1 MEFKSNKKKQ
11 LALAVTLAV
20 VGTAWVGLPGKA
32 FAKTGDAGIIEKP
45 LTWSEYQEKD
55 KTGGAIDVLR
65 KDFSGDDVLVA
76 QWHSS
81 WTDSPNYAGGDM
93 AGKAITIGSMKVEG
107 IIAKDGVGQTGDLS
121 QGAITGSNGGLGYAA
136 GVFNQNGLLNATIA
150 VGTSTINAI
159 GGATATQYADPD
171 NKLYQRQGGEGK
183 YTAAN
188 TTGIGGA
195 GAIGGNGGKAIAVGV
210 AVGVTPST
218 EKTAGNVSG
227 SASSNVNITGDS
239 LTVKA
244 EGAQGGHGGYGG
256 TGAQGA
262 DGAALDKHQTDA
274 GAKGTDGTDALPS
287 DKPAKAAD
295 GTSGPSTPAAPGTL
309 TQAGGNTGSGGSW
322 VQTGWITTAGAAGA
336 AGTNGTAGTIGQAGG
351 NAEDGKAGVDGA
363 QGNAGQAG
371 GNGGAGANGGNGGD
385 AVGRGLDINNVDRG
399 TITLGSLT
407 VDAKAGNGNAGGT
420 GGVGG
425 QGGVGGI
432 GQQGGN
438 GGVGGQG
445 GDGGEGGDG
454 GNGGSGQQG
463 GQGINNGSGNGFNW
477 NATVGGNGGNGGN
490 GGAGGTGGAAGNG
503 GVGGA
508 GGTGGTGGI
517 GGQGGNGGNGG
528 DGGQGGIATASGLIG
543 EGNTNLNIAIGAI
556 TVNAT
561 GGDGAKAGIGG
572 NGGAG
577 GQGGQGGQ
585 GGNGGDGGAAG
596 TAGVGGQGGTGG
608 QAGAAGAAGSN
619 NSIPITNTATA
630 GTAGSNGAS
639 GDPGAVGTAGLNGA
653 GGDAGKG
660 GTGGQGGIAG
670 LAGESGAGSSAY
682 ATAVQLKNTI
692 GVFNTQS
699 IIVNAVA
706 GKGVGSFNINE
717 AVTAAGGTAVT
728 DNTGTVG
735 TDGAVNGTGTNTGIV
750 GNKLSQDGIV
760 NPATNG
766 GAGGEGLTATLGKDN
781 AATSVA
787 QTNNG
792 AEAIA
797 KGLFTEGGELQI
809 GSDAALDIT
818 VTAKDAATTNT
829 AQAIDANNSQN
840 LYIVEGK
847 LTVNA
852 IALGDADLTTV
863 ASGTNPA
870 FGYDASLTDTTTIA
884 TAFNTVGGKMTIM
897 TGAGIDITAKAGV
910 DAAGN
915 VVAGEIANN
924 ADAMKI
930 DSTDVILYSE
940 GAINIT
946 AVSDETTKGYA
957 RGITADNNTN
967 LLFQTKDQNI
977 TITGGT
983 RDTDDDDSD
992 GNANDA
998 NPGGTYDPFAG
1009 DYAVKIDSGVT
1020 TFDAGTADVII
1031 NGASAFTNGVLNLK
1045 SDTYINDND
1054 GATQS
1059 NYGIL
1064 DLNNTTLNMT
1074 DNLET
1079 LVTEDTILLNGTK
1092 IYFYD
1097 EQNQLDKYNAVSD
1110 FRTINAYDVDSTGT
1124 NDIFM
1129 RTNVNGAYGTDG
1141 VAGSDFFDA
1150 SGDKGDGTYNITVF
1164 DQGMRNGFNNVKD
1177 DKGNHLDLTK
1187 DPLVLIS
1194 DIEGANVGDVTVMQ
1208 YDNGVWAYDYDVT
1221 TEKVSDGNGGYD
1233 IVLSGITSKAV
1244 QSTAQKAA
1252 QDANKMAAG
1261 AAVTLF
1267 GADETLMERLGDI
1280 RNSGDDNDGVW
1291 AKYVGGKIKVD
1302 GISGDNEFKY
1312 NGFAAGYDREIGS
1325 NWRIGLAG
1333 QYAKGDTTLSGGDGE
1348 IKTAAGALYGTWTG
1362 DKGHHVDIVAK
1373 VGKMDSE
1380 TSAYGGTIAQ
1390 KLEGDFGSS
1399 AMSFAVEYGYRQQL
1413 ENDWFI
1419 EPMVRA
1425 SYVHLGGDDYSVTTR
1440 DGSMSVTNDSMN
1452 SIVLRGGFLL
1462 GKQFAQGSNVYL
1474 KAAVLHDFDG
1484 DINTSIR
1491 ADGRS
1496 AEYKD
1501 SIGGTAIEYG
1511 IGINHKFNKDS
1522 SMYMDI
1528 ERVSGGDVTKN
1539 WGVNVGFRY
1548 SF

>member
-262 DGAALDKHQTDA
+262 DGAALDKHQADA

-295 GTSGPSTPAAPGTL
+295 GTSGPSAPAAAGTL
-309 TQAGGNTGSGGSW
+309 TQAGGNTGAGGIW
-322 VQTGWITTAGAAGA
+322 VQTGWITTAGTAGI
-336 AGTNGTAGTIGQAGG
+336 AGTAGQAGG

-385 AVGRGLDINNVDRG
+385 AVGRGLDINNVTGG
-399 TITLGSLT
+399 TITLGSLS

-503 GVGGA
+503 GADGA
-508 GGTGGTGGI
+508 GGT

-572 NGGAG
+572 AGGDGGAG
-577 GQGGQGGQ
+577 GMGGQ

-630 GTAGSNGAS
+630 GTAGINGAS
-639 GDPGAVGTAGLNGA
+639 GAQGAVGTAGLNGA
-653 GGDAGKG
+653 GGDAGQG
-660 GTGGQGGIAG
+660 GTAG

-682 ATAVQLKNTI
+682 AAAVQLKNTI
-692 GVFNTQS
+692 GVLNTQS

-706 GKGVGSFNINE
+706 GKGVGSFDINE

-735 TDGAVNGTGTNTGIV
+735 TAGAENGTSTDTGIV
-750 GNKLSQDGIV
+750 GNKLSQDAHSYGKVDFNAGLINAHNDQEGQVVGIE
-760 NPATNG
+760 ATAHAEVTGKELILRAESDSGSAMGLLVHKYEDDADGNAKITLG
-766 GAGGEGLTATLGKDN
+766 EAGGEASQVTAVSGGALASAVTANHAGIITFNSAAELTAQSTNYAETVAAINGGQVIFADNAKVMAAGIGEAAGYLYGVSASFDDDSATAESKIIFQKGAYIDAAGGTAVSAAGNDDTSAKGSISINQGSAAGLNDVVILGNIEAGNNGVVDVTLNTAASVFSGSSNLSGSGAVNLAVTDGAGWRVTGNSAVTALQASDSGKIDMTADAGAFSTLTVGKLTGSGAGFFVDN
-781 AATSVA
+781 DGTNSDKINIADSEAGTHSITINKISSLVGKTLAEGNTVISSKGAAAFAGAITYGGGIYEYTPNLDKTAGADGFNNWYVQSLSSKVVGDALAVAATSTPVYYA
-787 QTNNG
+787 WLHGSDN
-792 AEAIA
+792 
-797 KGLFTEGGELQI
+797 LRSRLGEL
-809 GSDAALDIT
+809 
-818 VTAKDAATTNT
+818 
-829 AQAIDANNSQN
+829 SQN
-840 LYIVEGK
+840 SEWGAWARVFGGK
-847 LTVNA
+847 LSGSGYDNKYQTYQVGYDQ
-852 IALGDADLTTV
+852 ALGNWQLGAAYEYTKGDV
-863 ASGTNPA
+863 SGTTS
-870 FGYDASLTDTTTIA
+870 GDSK
-884 TAFNTVGGKMTIM
+884 VG
-897 TGAGIDITAKAGV
+897 
-910 DAAGN
+910 
-915 VVAGEIANN
+915 
-924 ADAMKI
+924 
-930 DSTDVILYSE
+930 
-940 GAINIT
+940 
-946 AVSDETTKGYA
+946 AVS
-957 RGITADNNTN
+957 
-967 LLFQTKDQNI
+967 
-977 TITGGT
+977 
-983 RDTDDDDSD
+983 
-992 GNANDA
+992 
-998 NPGGTYDPFAG
+998 
-1009 DYAVKIDSGVT
+1009 
-1020 TFDAGTADVII
+1020 
-1031 NGASAFTNGVLNLK
+1031 
-1045 SDTYINDND
+1045 
-1054 GATQS
+1054 
-1059 NYGIL
+1059 
-1064 DLNNTTLNMT
+1064 
-1074 DNLET
+1074 
-1079 LVTEDTILLNGTK
+1079 
-1092 IYFYD
+1092 
-1097 EQNQLDKYNAVSD
+1097 
-1110 FRTINAYDVDSTGT
+1110 
-1124 NDIFM
+1124 
-1129 RTNVNGAYGTDG
+1129 
-1141 VAGSDFFDA
+1141 
-1150 SGDKGDGTYNITVF
+1150 
-1164 DQGMRNGFNNVKD
+1164 
-1177 DKGNHLDLTK
+1177 
-1187 DPLVLIS
+1187 
-1194 DIEGANVGDVTVMQ
+1194 
-1208 YDNGVWAYDYDVT
+1208 
-1221 TEKVSDGNGGYD
+1221 
-1233 IVLSGITSKAV
+1233 
-1244 QSTAQKAA
+1244 
-1252 QDANKMAAG
+1252 
-1261 AAVTLF
+1261 
-1267 GADETLMERLGDI
+1267 
-1280 RNSGDDNDGVW
+1280 
-1291 AKYVGGKIKVD
+1291 
-1302 GISGDNEFKY
+1302 
-1312 NGFAAGYDREIGS
+1312 
-1325 NWRIGLAG
+1325 
-1333 QYAKGDTTLSGGDGE
+1333 
-1348 IKTAAGALYGTWTG
+1348 LYGT
-1362 DKGHHVDIVAK
+1362 
-1373 VGKMDSE
+1373 M
-1380 TSAYGGTIAQ
+1380 
-1390 KLEGDFGSS
+1390 
-1399 AMSFAVEYGYRQQL
+1399 
-1413 ENDWFI
+1413 
-1419 EPMVRA
+1419 
-1425 SYVHLGGDDYSVTTR
+1425 
-1440 DGSMSVTNDSMN
+1440 
-1452 SIVLRGGFLL
+1452 
-1462 GKQFAQGSNVYL
+1462 
-1474 KAAVLHDFDG
+1474 
-1484 DINTSIR
+1484 
-1491 ADGRS
+1491 
-1496 AEYKD
+1496 
-1501 SIGGTAIEYG
+1501 
-1511 IGINHKFNKDS
+1511 
-1522 SMYMDI
+1522 
-1528 ERVSGGDVTKN
+1528 
-1539 WGVNVGFRY
+1539 
-1548 SF
+1548 

>member
-256 TGAQGA
+256 YGGTGAQGA
-262 DGAALDKHQTDA
+262 DGAALDKHQADA

-425 QGGVGGI
+425 QGG
-432 GQQGGN
+432 
-438 GGVGGQG
+438 
-445 GDGGEGGDG
+445 DGGEGGDG

-477 NATVGGNGGNGGN
+477 NATVG
-490 GGAGGTGGAAGNG
+490 GNG

-572 NGGAG
+572 NGGA
-577 GQGGQGGQ
+577 GGQ

-766 GAGGEGLTATLGKDN
+766 GAGGEGFTATLGKDN

-1177 DKGNHLDLTK
+1177 DKGNHLDPTK